1 MAERKLISA
10 DSHVNEPPNLWTE
23 RIDKKFRDG
32 APYVKKDVVDGV
44 PGIYLF
50 LKDQA
55 PSNVAQG
62 IGGGK
67 SFEELPA
74 FFKDAGYEDG
84 RPGGWDPVERIKDM
98 DLDDTDAEVVY
109 TTLGFRMFWIKDA
122 PLQRA
127 CFKVYN
133 DWLAEYCSHDP
144 KRLIGLAMIS
154 LYDIDEAVKELKR
167 CSKLGLKGAMIWCS
181 PPLDR
186 PYSLPMY
193 DPLWS
198 EAQDLDM
205 PLSLHAITGMGPE
218 SLWDPKD
225 RYVRFMVFP
234 MEVQRTLTT
243 LILSGVLERFP
254 GLKIVSAENEIGWLP
269 FFLQRLDGLQEEFRY
284 LEPTPLKNK
293 ASEYFD
299 RQVWACFIDDPVGV
313 ANRDRIGVE
322 NLMWSS
328 DYPHVACTWP
338 HSRDLVDQEFVGVPL
353 GEKQKIVR
361 DNVIKLYTLDLD

>member
-1 MAERKLISA
+1 
-10 DSHVNEPPNLWTE
+10 
-23 RIDKKFRDG
+23 
-32 APYVKKDVVDGV
+32 
-44 PGIYLF
+44 
-50 LKDQA
+50 
-55 PSNVAQG
+55 
-62 IGGGK
+62 
-67 SFEELPA
+67 
-74 FFKDAGYEDG
+74 
-84 RPGGWDPVERIKDM
+84 
-98 DLDDTDAEVVY
+98 
-109 TTLGFRMFWIKDA
+109 
-122 PLQRA
+122 
-127 CFKVYN
+127 
-133 DWLAEYCSHDP
+133 
-144 KRLIGLAMIS
+144 MIS

-167 CSKLGLKGAMIWCS
+167 CSKLGLKGAMVWCS
-181 PPLDR
+181 PPQDR

-293 ASEYFD
+293 ASEYFS
-299 RQVWACFIDDPVGV
+299 RQVWACFIADSVGV
-313 ANRDRIGVE
+313 ANRDRIGVD

-338 HSRDLVDQEFVGVPL
+338 HSRDLVDQDFFGVPV

-361 DNVIKLYTLDLD
+361 DNVIKLYNLDLD